1 MRHRLTAAG
10 RTYCASRR
18 GITCIGWRRY
28 LAFSSAG
35 AIASSCHPNQD
46 LVAWRVTLNRSHV
59 ALWARWCVAW
69 LAWVGWA
76 LILGAH
82 LHPRWDEI
90 LFAISL
96 PCFVLLPYMIA
107 TFILACIKLFLP
119 IFVTF
124 THAEG
129 VPRRETV
136 SNGDAI
142 KIYNQRRADPRI
154 T

>member
-1 MRHRLTAAG
+1 MVGGGTWHFRGPARLRLVATQIK
-10 RTYCASRR
+10 T
-18 GITCIGWRRY
+18 W
-28 LAFSSAG
+28 SS
-35 AIASSCHPNQD
+35 
-46 LVAWRVTLNRSHV
+46 LLMAWRVTLNRSHV

-129 VPRRETV
+129 VPRCETD

-142 KIYNQRRADPRI
+142 KNYNQRRADPRI
-154 T
+154 NCGR